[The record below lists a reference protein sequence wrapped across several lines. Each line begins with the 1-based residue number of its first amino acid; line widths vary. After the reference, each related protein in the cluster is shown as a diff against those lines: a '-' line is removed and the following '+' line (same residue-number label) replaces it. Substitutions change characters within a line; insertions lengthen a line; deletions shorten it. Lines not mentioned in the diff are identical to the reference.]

1 MAKKL
6 YIVETQQVIT
16 QTWEYEFEVDDDDVE
31 LKTTSQI
38 MEYIYDNGIEGHCT
52 DDDEVIE
59 ENFMGHNV
67 HPVEEKA

>member
-6 YIVETQQVIT
+6 YIVETRQFIA
-16 QTWEYEFEVDDDDVE
+16 QTWEYEFETDED
-31 LKTTSQI
+31 LKTPAQI
-38 MEYIYDNGIEGHCT
+38 MEYIDDHRVEGHCA

>member
-16 QTWEYEFEVDDDDVE
+16 QTWEYEFEVDDDVE
-31 LKTTSQI
+31 LKTPAQI
-38 MEYIYDNGIEGHCT
+38 MEYIDDKGIEGHCA

-59 ENFMGHNV
+59 HNFMGHNV